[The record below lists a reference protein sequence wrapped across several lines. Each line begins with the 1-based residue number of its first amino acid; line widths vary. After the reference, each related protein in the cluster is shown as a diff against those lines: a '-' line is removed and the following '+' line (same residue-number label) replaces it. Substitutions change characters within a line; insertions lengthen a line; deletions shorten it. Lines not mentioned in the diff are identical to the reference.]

1 MSVLIPC
8 RIFVFYTFS
17 MERKYIRIQSKHV
30 VDRFGVALFETY
42 TVKLRT
48 TFSFGVRP
56 SKTETQ
62 RKKDANLQSQA
73 I

>member
-1 MSVLIPC
+1 
-8 RIFVFYTFS
+8 

-56 SKTETQ
+56 CKTETQ